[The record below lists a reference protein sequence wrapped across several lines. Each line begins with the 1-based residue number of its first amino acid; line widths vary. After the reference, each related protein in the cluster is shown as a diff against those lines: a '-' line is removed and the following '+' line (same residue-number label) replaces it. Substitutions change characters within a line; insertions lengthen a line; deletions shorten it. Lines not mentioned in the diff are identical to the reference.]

1 MKKKIM
7 AIGLT
12 VAVLAIA
19 IVGMTLAYFTDEEPA
34 TNTFTFGNVNI
45 NLIEQQRNDD
55 GSDFEP
61 FEQNKPLIPIVGSA
75 QGDKDDFGLP
85 TAANYVDKVV
95 TIKNTGDNAA
105 YIRAYFAI
113 PSVLDDGADDFNAG
127 HNILH
132 FNFGNKV
139 VVDDNDNQSI
149 YTTFQEEWI
158 WLNADGSWKYF
169 ETTIGEISY
178 NVYYADYYE
187 AVPSGVTT
195 ERFIDGVYLDSTV
208 DVDYDA
214 QGNISALWHQGE
226 IVDIG
231 NLRLNNIQCPVFAIA
246 CQAAGFDSAEAA
258 FNAAFESAEA
268 PFNSAFPIPTPT
280 PAPTDEPVE

>member
-34 TNTFTFGNVNI
+34 TNTFTIGNVEIGLN
-45 NLIEQQRNDD
+45 EQQRNDD
-55 GSDFEP
+55 GTALVD

-95 TIKNTGDNAA
+95 TIENTGDNAA

-139 VVDDNDNQSI
+139 TEDGQVV
-149 YTTFQEEWI
+149 TTYQNEWK
-158 WLNADGSWKYF
+158 WKNTDGSWKYF

-246 CQAAGFDSAEAA
+246 CQAAGFESAEAA

>member
-139 VVDDNDNQSI
+139 TEDGQVV
-149 YTTFQEEWI
+149 TTYQNEWK
-158 WLNADGSWKYF
+158 WKNTDGSWKYF
-169 ETTIGEISY
+169 ETIIDGISY
-178 NVYYADYYE
+178 NVYYADYHE

-195 ERFIDGVYLDSTV
+195 ERFVDGVYLDSTV
-208 DVDYDA
+208 DFDD
-214 QGNISALWHQGE
+214 QGNMWHQGE
-226 IVDIG
+226 IVDLEG
-231 NLRLNNIQCPVFAIA
+231 LDLTNVKCPVFTIA
-246 CQAAGFDSAEAA
+246 CQAAGFDSAEEA

-268 PFNSAFPIPTPT
+268 AFNEAFSTPT